1 MRFTEFKEL
10 DKTDGE
16 VSVELP
22 SEKRIFD
29 TFLNNTDKLIVRGY
43 DPFGIQKKHTIL
55 IEHKCKET
63 NNIYTIKILHHN
75 GSILSRRKYWKYV
88 IFLQN
93 KVKEEEGVLGDKE
106 MEIINKKLNEVTVD
120 FRINL
125 SDFLSYCD
133 YQKII
138 LHHSLDLI

>member
-1 MRFTEFKEL
+1 MRFAEFKEL

-16 VSVELP
+16 MNVELP
-22 SEKRIFD
+22 TVKRMFD
-29 TFLNNTDKLIVRGY
+29 AFLNNTDKLIVRGY
-43 DPFGIQKKHTIL
+43 DPFGIQSKHTIV

-63 NNIYTIKILHHN
+63 NNTYTIKILHHN
-75 GSILSRRKYWKYV
+75 GSILNRKKYWKYV

-93 KVKEEEGVLGDKE
+93 KVKEEEGVFGDKE
-106 MEIINKKLNEVTVD
+106 MEIINKKLNKLTSD

-138 LHHSLDLI
+138 LHHSLKI